1 MMSNEGYQDRV
12 LVCRDC
18 GQDFTFSA
26 GEQAFYAS
34 RGLTNSPGRC
44 ASCRA
49 IRKSQQGGGPQQ
61 RPRTEMYPTIC
72 ASCGRE
78 TTVPFIPREDRPVYC
93 SDCYQAQRANRVPR
107 QQDYS
112 YNYGTSEESQGNNW
126 GRNSNRGDNRGGRE
140 RRNNRSER
148 DYSW

>member
-1 MMSNEGYQDRV
+1 MSNEGYHDRV

-18 GQDFTFSA
+18 GLDFTFSA

-44 ASCRA
+44 PSCRA
-49 IRKSQQGGGPQQ
+49 IRKAQQGGAQ
-61 RPRTEMYPTIC
+61 PRSRSEMYPTIC

-93 SDCYQAQRANRVPR
+93 SDCFQVQRANRGAR
-107 QQDYS
+107 QSDYS
-112 YNYGTSEESQGNNW
+112 YTYGTQDESQGNSW
-126 GRNSNRGDNRGGRE
+126 GRNGGREYRGGRD
-140 RRNNRSER
+140 RRSSRSDR
-148 DYSW
+148 DYPW